1 MTFLCTQNKQK
12 QTNKIPTKFWL
23 PFGIYNPYDVSIL
36 LNNYGILLT
45 ISRRAVDGNI
55 PVLGEMALLWTLK
68 KEKPRT
74 VDSKKKKQHLFI
86 RYNLERLF
94 SQMASDSFH
103 TVIGVVILTHKINM
117 RWMTL
122 ETLWYTPA

>member
-1 MTFLCTQNKQK
+1 
-12 QTNKIPTKFWL
+12 
-23 PFGIYNPYDVSIL
+23 
-36 LNNYGILLT
+36 
-45 ISRRAVDGNI
+45 
-55 PVLGEMALLWTLK
+55 MALLWTLK

-74 VDSKKKKQHLFI
+74 VDSKKKKYNLFI

-117 RWMTL
+117 RRMTW
-122 ETLWYTPA
+122 ETL

>member
-1 MTFLCTQNKQK
+1 
-12 QTNKIPTKFWL
+12 
-23 PFGIYNPYDVSIL
+23 
-36 LNNYGILLT
+36 
-45 ISRRAVDGNI
+45 
-55 PVLGEMALLWTLK
+55 MALLWTLK

-117 RWMTL
+117 R
-122 ETLWYTPA
+122 